1 MKRSSGILLPLFS
14 LPSPYGIGTIASAK
28 SFLNYLSACN
38 QKYWQ
43 ILPLGPTGYSNSPYQ
58 TYSAFACDPIYIDP
72 GELLKAGLISP
83 DEEAAAHLPETT
95 KVDYAAVRA
104 SRKQLFR
111 LAFSRCDKSEVAKFL
126 KKEPEL
132 NDYCLFM
139 AIKDSLNGA
148 PLSEWPEDI
157 RLRESSALLHY
168 SQNLHEDVLYHGF
181 LQLEFRRQWA
191 DMRQIAD
198 SLGISIIG
206 DIPMYVSAD
215 SADFWSHPSLFMT
228 DEKGDPT
235 DVAGVPP
242 DYFSENGQL
251 WGNPLYDYAVMKKD
265 GYKWWKKRVRHE
277 LEFCDILRIDHFRGF
292 SEFWAVPAGE
302 EDASKGRW
310 IKGPGMK
317 LVSAIM
323 SVGGKDCFIAEDL
336 GILSDDARALIE
348 KSGLPGMKILEFAFD
363 TLAPSDYQPHRYPT
377 NCVAYTG
384 THDNNTSMGWM
395 GEISESVRRY
405 AVKYLAL
412 NADEG
417 WHIGMIRALYA
428 SNAQLVIIPLQD
440 YIGMDGDGRINTPST
455 VEGNWLLRIPEELLS
470 DKLAQT
476 ASALVKMYER

>member
-43 ILPLGPTGYSNSPYQ
+43 ILPLGPTGCSNSPYQ

-83 DEEAAAHLPETT
+83 DEEAAAHLPETK

-104 SRKQLFR
+104 SRDQLFR
-111 LAFSRCDKSEVAKFL
+111 LAYSRCDKSEVTKFL

-139 AIKDSLNGA
+139 AIKDSLGGA

-168 SQNLHEDVLYHGF
+168 SQNLHEDMLYHGF

-198 SLGISIIG
+198 SLGIGIIG

-242 DYFSENGQL
+242 DYFSESGQL
-251 WGNPLYDYAVMKKD
+251 WGNPLYDYAAMKKD

-302 EDASKGRW
+302 EDASNGRW

-323 SVGGKDCFIAEDL
+323 SAGGKDCFIAEDL

-440 YIGMDGDGRINTPST
+440 YIGMDSDGRINTPST
-455 VEGNWLLRIPEELLS
+455 VEGNWLLRIPGELLS
-470 DKLAQT
+470 EKLAQT

>member
-1 MKRSSGILLPLFS
+1 
-14 LPSPYGIGTIASAK
+14 
-28 SFLNYLSACN
+28 
-38 QKYWQ
+38 
-43 ILPLGPTGYSNSPYQ
+43 
-58 TYSAFACDPIYIDP
+58 
-72 GELLKAGLISP
+72 
-83 DEEAAAHLPETT
+83 
-95 KVDYAAVRA
+95 
-104 SRKQLFR
+104 
-111 LAFSRCDKSEVAKFL
+111 
-126 KKEPEL
+126 
-132 NDYCLFM
+132 
-139 AIKDSLNGA
+139 
-148 PLSEWPEDI
+148 
-157 RLRESSALLHY
+157 
-168 SQNLHEDVLYHGF
+168 
-181 LQLEFRRQWA
+181 
-191 DMRQIAD
+191 
-198 SLGISIIG
+198 
-206 DIPMYVSAD
+206 MYVSAD

-242 DYFSENGQL
+242 DYFSESGQL
-251 WGNPLYDYAVMKKD
+251 WGNPLYDYAAMKKD
-265 GYKWWKKRVRHE
+265 GYKWWKKRIRHE

-302 EDASKGRW
+302 EDASNGRW